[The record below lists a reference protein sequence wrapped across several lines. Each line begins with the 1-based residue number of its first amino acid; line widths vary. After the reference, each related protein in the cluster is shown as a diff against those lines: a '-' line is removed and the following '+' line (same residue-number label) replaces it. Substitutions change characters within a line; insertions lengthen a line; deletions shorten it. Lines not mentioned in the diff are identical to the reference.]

1 MRASIA
7 AGNRQ
12 DGRIVITW
20 DSLDERSRLALSRAA
35 LDRAIGLVASHA
47 DSLAR
52 DIESGCIP
60 DQGGVEALRL
70 FASLTR
76 CSSLS
81 ASAIYGQIA
90 HGLVGHA

>member
-1 MRASIA
+1 M
-7 AGNRQ
+7 
-12 DGRIVITW
+12 ITW
-20 DSLDERSRLALSRAA
+20 ESLDERSQLALSRAA
-35 LDRAIGLVASHA
+35 LDRAIGIIACRA
-47 DSLAR
+47 ESLAR
-52 DIESGCIP
+52 EIENGGVP

-76 CSSLS
+76 CASAS

>member
-1 MRASIA
+1 M
-7 AGNRQ
+7 
-12 DGRIVITW
+12 ITW
-20 DSLDERSRLALSRAA
+20 DSLDERSQLALSRAA
-35 LDRAIGLVASHA
+35 LDRAIGIVACRA
-47 DSLAR
+47 DSLASE
-52 DIESGCIP
+52 IESGCIP

-90 HGLVGHA
+90 HGQVGHG